1 MRRGEFQIIDRF
13 FTHDAF
19 GEWRSQGV
27 GDDCAIIDMPGNRIA
42 VTTDMM
48 AVGTHFLPG
57 ARPEDIGYKA
67 LAVNLSD
74 LAAAGAS
81 PRAFFLSIGLPERDD
96 EWLAGFSRGLM
107 ALAESS
113 GCALL
118 GGDTTRTAEVGGTHA
133 PVTIS
138 ITAMGSL
145 PEGKGLTRAG
155 AKPGD
160 DIWVSGTVGDAYAAL
175 KHRWG
180 HWQLMPDAA
189 EALFPRMD
197 RPTPRNMLGS
207 ALLDLATA
215 CADVSDGLLADLGH
229 ILERS
234 GVSGSI
240 LWEAVPVSSA
250 LRALSPAAQQ
260 EAALTG
266 ESVPVTKAV
275 GLLTGDNVPLGDRK
289 NMCYMGSTVV
299 YGRGK
304 AVITA
309 TGMDTEMGK
318 IAGVLAQTE
327 QEQTPLQR
335 KLNELGKTMSK
346 LVLGICVFIFIFD
359 LVVAGEF
366 TLDTVLSTFMVAVSL
381 AVAAIPEG
389 LATVVTVVLSIGV
402 TNMSKQHAVIRRLT
416 AVETL
421 GCTQV
426 ICSDKTGTLTQ
437 NKMTVVEHTGP
448 TELLATAMAL
458 CNDAA
463 LEENGAIGEPT
474 EAALVNFAAA
484 NGLKKP
490 VLESRQPRCGE
501 APFDSGRK
509 MMSTIHR
516 TDNGFIQYTKGAPDE
531 VLRRCT
537 SYTESGQILPL
548 TEEKRTA
555 ILAENKAMADKALRV
570 LAAAER
576 LYDALPDRQ
585 EPEDLEQDLCFI
597 GLAGMID
604 PIRPEV
610 KAAVAECR
618 AAGIRPVM
626 ITGDHKDTAVAIG
639 KELGIITDASQ
650 AVTGSALDSLT
661 DEELDKAV
669 EKYSVY
675 ARVQPEHKVRIVNAW
690 RRKGAITAM
699 TGDGVNDAPS
709 IKSAD
714 IGVGMGITGTD
725 VTKNVADMVLSDDN
739 FATIVTAVEEGRRI
753 YDNIRKAIQF
763 LLASNMSEVLG
774 VFFATLLGFTL
785 LNPVH
790 LLFINLITDCFPAL
804 ALGLEKGEPDTMT
817 RPPRDSKDGIFAG
830 GLGFDILYQGVLITI
845 ITMTSYIIGH
855 CMEVGYFEMPKGVS
869 NDGMTMAFLTMS
881 MCEIFHSFNMRS
893 QRKSVF
899 SLPSHNKVLWGAM
912 VGSLALTTLV
922 LEVPVI
928 ANAFGFTPVSWTEY
942 GVALALAFLVLP
954 VVELVKLIQRRAARR
969 AK

>member
-1 MRRGEFQIIDRF
+1 MDKDYNRSPQEVLDELHTSAQGLTPEEAAARLKKHGPNKLKEAEKPSVFQRF
-13 FTHDAF
+13 LTQLKDPMLLILIAAAAV
-19 GEWRSQGV
+19 S
-27 GDDCAIIDMPGNRIA
+27 A
-42 VTTDMM
+42 VTNALSNESFTE
-48 AVGTHFLPG
+48 VF
-57 ARPEDIGYKA
+57 II
-67 LAVNLSD
+67 LAVVLLNAILGVVQESKAE
-74 LAAAGAS
+74 AAIEALQTMTA
-81 PRAFFLSIGLPERDD
+81 AKCKVL
-96 EWLAGFSRGLM
+96 RGGHQIVV
-107 ALAESS
+107 ESS
-113 GCALL
+113 QL
-118 GGDTTRTAEVGGTHA
+118 V
-133 PVTIS
+133 
-138 ITAMGSL
+138 
-145 PEGKGLTRAG
+145 
-155 AKPGD
+155 PGD
-160 DIWVSGTVGDAYAAL
+160 VVVLEAGDAIPADGRLLECASL
-175 KHRWG
+175 KI
-180 HWQLMPDAA
+180 
-189 EALFPRMD
+189 E
-197 RPTPRNMLGS
+197 
-207 ALLDLATA
+207 
-215 CADVSDGLLADLGH
+215 
-229 ILERS
+229 
-234 GVSGSI
+234 
-240 LWEAVPVSSA
+240 
-250 LRALSPAAQQ
+250 

-275 GLLTGDNVPLGDRK
+275 ELLTGSDVPLGDRK

-318 IAGVLAQTE
+318 IAHVLAQTE

-335 KLNELGKTMSK
+335 KLTQLGKTLSK

-359 LVVAGEF
+359 LVVVGDYSLTAILE
-366 TLDTVLSTFMVAVSL
+366 TFMVAVSL

-402 TNMSKQHAVIRRLT
+402 TNMSKRHAVIRRLT

-448 TELLATAMAL
+448 LTPLATAMTL
-458 CNDAA
+458 CNDAI
-463 LEENGAIGEPT
+463 LEENGAQGEPT
-474 EAALVNFAAA
+474 EAALVNFGAA
-484 NGLKKP
+484 NGCPKP
-490 VLESRQPRCGE
+490 LMETRQPRCAE
-501 APFDSGRK
+501 APFDSSRK
-509 MMSTIHR
+509 MMSTVHR
-516 TDNGFIQYTKGAPDE
+516 TDTGFIQYTKGAPDE

-537 SYTESGQILPL
+537 HYMENGAILPL
-548 TEEKRTA
+548 TEEKRAA
-555 ILAENKAMADKALRV
+555 ILADNKAMADKALRV
-570 LAAAER
+570 LAAAQR
-576 LYDALPDRQ
+576 LYDSLPDKL

-604 PIRPEV
+604 PVRPEV
-610 KAAVAECR
+610 KDAVAQCR

-626 ITGDHKDTAVAIG
+626 ITGDHKDTAVAIA

-650 AVTGSALDSLT
+650 AVTGSALDGLS
-661 DEELDKAV
+661 DEELDNV
-669 EKYSVY
+669 IETYGVY

-739 FATIVTAVEEGRRI
+739 FATIVSAVGEGRQI

-804 ALGLEKGEPDTMT
+804 ALGLEKAEPDTMT
-817 RPPRDSKDGIFAG
+817 RPPRDSRDGIFAG
-830 GLGFDILYQGVLITI
+830 GVGFDIAYQGVLITL
-845 ITMTSYIIGH
+845 ITLTSYIIGH
-855 CMEVGYFEMPKGVS
+855 CMEVGYFEMPKGIS
-869 NDGMTMAFLTMS
+869 DDGMTMAFLTMS

-912 VGSLALTTLV
+912 LGSLMLTTAV
-922 LEVPVI
+922 LEIPVL

-942 GVALALAFLVLP
+942 GIALALAILVIP
-954 VVELVKLIQRRAARR
+954 IVELVKLCQRRAAARKAR
-969 AK
+969 K